1 VVPILLSDHVSV
13 VHVRSRRALDAVKA
27 IDDERI
33 EMLERMVR
41 EASEAAVEWEQKYE
55 EVCIVNTDFL

>member
-1 VVPILLSDHVSV
+1 LGC
-13 VHVRSRRALDAVKA
+13 RARRGLDAQKA
-27 IDDERI
+27 VDDERI

-55 EVCIVNTDFL
+55 EVFIVCELVITN

>member
-1 VVPILLSDHVSV
+1 MTTVVCG
-13 VHVRSRRALDAVKA
+13 RSRRALDAQKA

-55 EVCIVNTDFL
+55 EVRIVFKHVITGFV